1 MNELIVLFAANAAL
15 ASLLA
20 TICIWAPRQAL
31 AKAAAIAVA
40 ACFLPAIYVGFLHLM
55 SMPKPIK
62 LEWWHARADE
72 ATILASTMRED
83 EGIYLWLQL
92 DEALEP
98 RSYVLPWSRD
108 LAEQLQAAQREAE
121 RLESDVRMR
130 LPFEPSLDPDEPKFY
145 ATPQPALPSK
155 PPAPDN
161 PLMYDPE
168 EGQAT

>member
-1 MNELIVLFAANAAL
+1 MNELIVLFAGNAAL
-15 ASLLA
+15 AGLLA
-20 TICIWAPRQAL
+20 TICIWSPRGTL
-31 AKAAAIAVA
+31 AKTSAIALA

-62 LEWWHARADE
+62 LEWWHARANE

-92 DEALEP
+92 DEAPEP

-108 LAEQLQAAQREAE
+108 LAEQLQAARREAE
-121 RLESDVRMR
+121 RRESDLRMR

-145 ATPQPALPSK
+145 ATPQPALPAK
-155 PPAPDN
+155 PPAGDD
-161 PLMYDPE
+161 PLIYDPK